1 MSTNN
6 SELGKKTL
14 YCVALVVDEGQIVP
28 MRQTTTIRVA
38 DEGTQDSETNTQELL
53 PVTNRHTTHALR
65 IGTLRAAIDTLLD
78 DLGEIS
84 TLDEMEDQQS

>member
-14 YCVALVVDEGQIVP
+14 YCVALVVGEGQIVP
-28 MRQTTTIRVA
+28 MRQTTTVHIA
-38 DEGTQDSETNTQELL
+38 DEGTHDSETNTQELL
-53 PVTNRHTTHALR
+53 PVTNAQTTHTLR